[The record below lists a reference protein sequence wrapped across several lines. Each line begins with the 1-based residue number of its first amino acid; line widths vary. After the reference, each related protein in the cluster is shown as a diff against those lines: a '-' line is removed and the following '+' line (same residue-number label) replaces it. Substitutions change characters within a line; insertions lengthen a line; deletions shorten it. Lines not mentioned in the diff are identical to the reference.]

1 MELQRKH
8 IGHFFSI
15 LSCENFHI
23 QDMRQKILKVYW
35 KLLMVKRKATLFKMV
50 TDTNEISVITHEIL
64 EIVIG
69 FMSMWKYGC

>member
-1 MELQRKH
+1 
-8 IGHFFSI
+8 
-15 LSCENFHI
+15 
-23 QDMRQKILKVYW
+23 
-35 KLLMVKRKATLFKMV
+35 MVKRKATLFKMV